1 MWIFKKKI
9 VATTTLLLL
18 RSTVYLKKLQI
29 FLQLDTLPCQNI
41 LKTSQSNGMNFI
53 VPLQLKKLTFWL
65 TNSMSCCRK
74 HSIPKSYVPT
84 TRKKNISGVHV
95 MQILHSRNPLKIPHW
110 HLSTALGKSVSTTE
124 KNLTQQVR
132 SLSLGGSTHSG
143 ACVPHVERMLE
154 WSISSLQM
162 FEIFMSIMSHWKTSL
177 QEISN
182 RTHWTNRCSNLLR
195 GPLVRSPSI
204 FVPGKHSVPY
214 L

>member
-1 MWIFKKKI
+1 MLDGGFNPVEKYCPKCGCKKKI

-18 RSTVYLKKLQI
+18 RSAVYLKKLQI

-84 TRKKNISGVHV
+84 ARKKNISGVHV
-95 MQILHSRNPLKIPHW
+95 MQILHSRDLIAWNFHWIIELETWNPLKIPHW
-110 HLSTALGKSVSTTE
+110 RRSTALGKSVSTTE
-124 KNLTQQVR
+124 KNLTQHVR

-143 ACVPHVERMLE
+143 ACVPHVERM
-154 WSISSLQM
+154 
-162 FEIFMSIMSHWKTSL
+162 FEIFMSIMSH
-177 QEISN
+177 
-182 RTHWTNRCSNLLR
+182 
-195 GPLVRSPSI
+195 
-204 FVPGKHSVPY
+204 
-214 L
+214 